1 MVEGMKEQG
10 LKVFD
15 PARASERIYS
25 LLTRISGAPPPRLR
39 LWDGREIGPLAA
51 DSTLVLRHPGAFR
64 SMLVPPT
71 DLSAGEAYVYDDIDI
86 EGDIFELLRFAAGL
100 DRSARS
106 TLLAIQALTLAALLP
121 KEGRRRPAR
130 PRPTLTGR
138 AHTIE
143 RDRTAV
149 SYHYDTGNDFFRLF
163 LDSRMVYSCAA
174 FLDPDEDLETA
185 QERKL
190 DMICRKLELS
200 AGDRFL
206 DVGCGW
212 GALVIHAAERYGVLA
227 TGITL
232 SRKQGE
238 LARARV
244 AEAGLEDRVEILER
258 DYREMDGEF
267 DAIASVG
274 MFEHVGRERLG
285 EYFDKLRS
293 LLAPG
298 GQVLNHGITNRSRD
312 IGRKRED
319 SFVGTYV
326 FPDGELRPLEE
337 TVEVSERSGFEVR
350 DVEALRMSYA
360 KTLEH
365 WVANLE
371 SRRDEAI
378 AVSNE
383 ETYRIW
389 RAYMAGSAI
398 SFELAAIGVYQVLL
412 SDPERPWSYGRARLL
427 AADDVQRSPV
437 RAVSASV
444 PPSATGSPRP

>member
-1 MVEGMKEQG
+1 MVEGMRERG
-10 LKVFD
+10 LRVFD

-25 LLTRISGAPPPRLR
+25 LLTRISGASSPRLR
-39 LWDGREIGPLAA
+39 LWDGREIGPSAA
-51 DSTLVLRHPGAFR
+51 DSVLVLRHPGAFR
-64 SMLVPPT
+64 SMLVPPN

-86 EGDIFELLRFAAGL
+86 EGDIFEVLRFAAGL

-106 TLLAIQALTLAALLP
+106 TLLAMQALTLAALLP
-121 KEGRRRPAR
+121 REGRRRPAR

-138 AHTIE
+138 AHTVE

-163 LDSRMVYSCAA
+163 LDPRMVYSCAA
-174 FLDPDEDLETA
+174 FIDPDEDLETA

-190 DMICRKLELS
+190 DLICRKLELS
-200 AGDRFL
+200 GGDRFL

-212 GALVIHAAERYGVLA
+212 GALVIHAAERYGARA

-232 SRKQGE
+232 SRKQTE
-238 LARARV
+238 LARERV
-244 AEAGLEDRVEILER
+244 AEAGLGDRVEILER

-285 EYFDKLRS
+285 AYFGKLRS

-312 IGRKRED
+312 LGRKRDD

-337 TVEVSERSGFEVR
+337 TVEVSERAGFEVR

-360 KTLEH
+360 KTLER

-371 SRRDEAI
+371 SRREEAI

-389 RAYMAGSAI
+389 RVYMAGSAI

-412 SDPERPWSYGRARLL
+412 SDPDRPWSYGRARLL
-427 AADDVQRSPV
+427 AADDVQRPPV
-437 RAVSASV
+437 RAVSSSV
-444 PPSATGSPRP
+444 PESATGLPRP

>member
-1 MVEGMKEQG
+1 M
-10 LKVFD
+10 FD
-15 PARASERIYS
+15 PVRASERIYS
-25 LLTRISGAPPPRLR
+25 LLIRISSVAPPRMR
-39 LWDGREIGPLAA
+39 LWDGREFGPATA
-51 DSTLVLRHPGAFR
+51 GSTLVLRHPGALR
-64 SMLVPPT
+64 SMLIPPN
-71 DLSAGEAYVYDDIDI
+71 DLSAGEAYVYDDIDV
-86 EGDIFELLRFAAGL
+86 EGDIFEFLRFAAGL
-100 DRSARS
+100 DRSPRS
-106 TLLAIQALTLAALLP
+106 TLLAIRALTLAALLP
-121 KEGRRRPAR
+121 KEGRRRPER
-130 PRPTLTGR
+130 PRLTLAGR
-138 AHTIE
+138 AHTVE
-143 RDRTAV
+143 RDRKAV
-149 SYHYDTGNDFFRLF
+149 SYHYDTGNDFFRIF

-174 FLDPDEDLETA
+174 FLDPNEDLEAA
-185 QERKL
+185 QGRKL
-190 DMICRKLELS
+190 DLICRKLELN

-212 GALVIHAAERYGVLA
+212 GALAIHAAEKYGVLA

-232 SRKQGE
+232 SREQAQ
-238 LARARV
+238 LARERV
-244 AEAGLEDRVEILER
+244 VEAGLEDRVEILAR
-258 DYREMDGEF
+258 DYREVEGEF

-285 EYFDKLRS
+285 EYFEKLRS

-298 GQVLNHGITNRSRD
+298 GQVLNHGIANRSRD
-312 IGRKRED
+312 IGHRREG
-319 SFVGTYV
+319 SFVGRYV

-337 TVEVSERSGFEVR
+337 TVEMSERAGFEVR

-378 AVSNE
+378 AASNE

-412 SDPERPWSYGRARLL
+412 SDPERPWGYGRARLL
-427 AADDVQRSPV
+427 AADDLQRSPV
-437 RAVSASV
+437 RAVTASV
-444 PPSATGSPRP
+444 PPSATGSPWPR